1 MYINY
6 TMQELWDELDVIEVF
21 ENPGSAL
28 RGDEVTKKQAQLYNT
43 LGVAPQTT
51 LSFLG
56 EFRFYGCIVATQP
69 FQIGGAFC
77 VPKGGYLTNEKM
89 LYSKVS
95 NRY

>member
-1 MYINY
+1 
-6 TMQELWDELDVIEVF
+6 LWDELDVIEVF

-56 EFRFYGCIVATQP
+56 EFRFYGCIVAT
-69 FQIGGAFC
+69 
-77 VPKGGYLTNEKM
+77 
-89 LYSKVS
+89 
-95 NRY
+95 